1 MADIGHNNPP
11 IDAREA
17 MTQAVMALTAEVTT
31 LVADAPAFI
40 NDEVLSYAAGLKR
53 RCGAVLK
60 DVDATRKTEKAPHD
74 KAAKEVQEFFNP
86 LLARVE
92 TAADLLSQK
101 MQAELSRR
109 KREKDEAERLAREE
123 ARRLE
128 LEAEKAADAAYAA
141 LEAQSTGEV
150 SDVSYIEAK
159 VQSIEARWKAK
170 AAEQAASQIGNISAG
185 IKVAGAAAV
194 SIRTTQKVRL
204 AFPKSADRA
213 TRAEALLQ
221 FMESMAVHRDGQAE
235 LIDLMTKLANQA
247 FRVSKK
253 VPPFC
258 EVYEV
263 DTVS

>member
-1 MADIGHNNPP
+1 MANIGHNNPP

-17 MTQAVMALTAEVTT
+17 MAQVVMALTAEVTT
-31 LVADAPAFI
+31 LVADAPAVI
-40 NDEVLSYAAGLKR
+40 SDALLSEAATLKR
-53 RCGAVLK
+53 KCGAVTK
-60 DVDATRKTEKAPHD
+60 DVDAARKAEKAPHD
-74 KAAKEVQEFFNP
+74 KAAKEVQEFFSP

-109 KREKDEAERLAREE
+109 KREKDEAERMARDE

-141 LEAQSTGEV
+141 LEAQSTGEI
-150 SDVSYIEAK
+150 SDTSYIEAK
-159 VQSIEARWKAK
+159 AQSIEARAKAK
-170 AAEQAASQIGNISAG
+170 AAEQAANQVSNITAG

-204 AFPKSADRA
+204 SFPKSADRA

-235 LIDLMTKLANQA
+235 IHDLMTRLANQA

-258 EVYEV
+258 EIYEV